1 MKKAAFSEEI
11 LKQTVLDFLGNQEV
25 SIFLFGSRKR
35 KDNMVGSDWDIGI
48 IPRGEFN
55 PRSLT
60 LLREQ
65 LENMNI
71 PYKVDLV
78 DFSQVS
84 DGFKNKAMKEVEWWR
99 P

>member
-1 MKKAAFSEEI
+1 MDEPTFSKEI
-11 LKQTVLDFLGNQEV
+11 IKQTVLDFLGNQEV

-35 KDNMVGSDWDIGI
+35 QDNTVGSDWDIGI
-48 IPRGEFN
+48 IPRGKFN
-55 PRSLT
+55 RSALT
-60 LLREQ
+60 LLREE
-65 LENMNI
+65 LENLNI

-84 DGFKNKAMKEVEWWR
+84 EGFKNKAMKEIEWWR